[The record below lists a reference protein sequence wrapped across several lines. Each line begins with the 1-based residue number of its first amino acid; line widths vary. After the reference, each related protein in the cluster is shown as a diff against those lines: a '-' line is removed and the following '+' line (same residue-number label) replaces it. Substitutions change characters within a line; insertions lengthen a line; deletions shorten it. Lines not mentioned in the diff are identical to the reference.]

1 MLIKFLGAIDF
12 ISGLILIFGAGIKL
26 PSILLIIFG
35 IILLIKASMG
45 MLKDFA
51 SWIDF
56 IAGLIFIASIFFVV
70 PSIICLISGILML
83 QKGIFSFL

>member
-1 MLIKFLGAIDF
+1 MLVKVLGAIDF

-26 PSILLIIFG
+26 PSALLMILG
-35 IILLIKASMG
+35 AILLIKASMG

-56 IAGLIFIASIFFVV
+56 TAGLIFIASIFLLFRV
-70 PSIICLISGILML
+70 
-83 QKGIFSFL
+83 